1 MENRN
6 AGSTAAGA
14 NDREQSYTEAPRAVK
29 PEELKYNS
37 DGLIPAV
44 IQDAG
49 TGAVLMVG
57 YMNQESLRR
66 TIDSGKVCFW
76 SRSRKV
82 YWVKGESSGNFFE
95 VAELYTDCDVDT
107 LLIKVRVHGKGVACH
122 TGRYSC
128 FYNSIDGFDL
138 QSSGEGRA

>member
-76 SRSRKV
+76 SAAAG
-82 YWVKGESSGNFFE
+82 YGQGSSGNFFE
-95 VAELYTDCDVDT
+95 VAGFIPLRCGYP
-107 LLIKVRVHGKGVACH
+107 LNQSARPRQGVTAASAA
-122 TGRYSC
+122 TP
-128 FYNSIDGFDL
+128 IL
-138 QSSGEGRA
+138 

>member
-1 MENRN
+1 MQSNDVN
-6 AGSTAAGA
+6 STAAGA
-14 NDREQSYTEAPRAVK
+14 NYTEEPRAVK

-44 IQDAG
+44 IQDAR

-57 YMNQESLRR
+57 YMNRESLRR
-66 TIDSGKVCFW
+66 TIEGGKVCFW

-95 VAELYTDCDVDT
+95 PVELYTDCDVDT

-128 FYNSIDGFDL
+128 FYNTIAGFGG
-138 QSSGEGRA
+138 QGSGERFD